1 MTHGCTVEQLCYPI
15 LAMAVFELLLLT
27 CQSAVVALP
36 KGMRRRERRGRK
48 EGGGQCSIL
57 FRDISSRR
65 NCTKRLRAIF
75 NAAAAHSLDSF
86 KKRVAIDYW
95 GRVHW
100 RHDDGRIALSNCFE
114 THTEQLVELLS
125 SLPNKSRT
133 RHNCAGFHALTQDL
147 RRHPTGIIKSRRIQM
162 IYYLSLFNNK
172 RAFLNAIVTNK
183 LNGHEEL

>member
-1 MTHGCTVEQLCYPI
+1 M
-15 LAMAVFELLLLT
+15 
-27 CQSAVVALP
+27 LP

-48 EGGGQCSIL
+48 EVEVNAVFSSA
-57 FRDISSRR
+57 ISPLVEIVLKGYTQYSMLRPLIHWIHSRSVLPLIIGDA
-65 NCTKRLRAIF
+65 CIGVTTT
-75 NAAAAHSLDSF
+75 D
-86 KKRVAIDYW
+86 
-95 GRVHW
+95 
-100 RHDDGRIALSNCFE
+100 ALSNCFE